1 MTAAMDITKEQRK
14 TLLALLRRFI
24 PGVEVWAYGS
34 RVKWT
39 ARPNSDLDLVAF
51 TTPEQQPLVSE
62 LKEAL
67 AESDLPFLVDFHV
80 WNDVPERFHEIIR
93 KEYVVFQE
101 AEKKR
106 LGGDV
111 ATEWET
117 LTLDELGR
125 IVTGKTPLTSNA
137 DNFGND
143 VPFVTP
149 SDMDERKVISSTMR
163 YLTEVGVASVKG
175 SRIPAGSVMVSCIG
189 SDMGKTAIAGRD
201 CVTNQQINSIVVDG
215 RFSNEF
221 VFYNLSTRK
230 AELQHLAS
238 GGSTLPILNK
248 GDFAKIQI
256 TLPPLTEQK
265 AIAHILGTL
274 DDKIEL
280 NRRMNATLETLAQ
293 TLFQS
298 WFVDFDPV
306 RAKLDGRKPAGLDA
320 ATAALFPAHFQES
333 PLGHIPQGWEVK
345 TIEEL
350 AERVAMG
357 PFGSDIK
364 VSTFVPDGIP
374 VISGQ
379 HLRGTLLDD
388 SEFNFVTEEHA
399 DRLKRSNVQRG
410 DVIFTH
416 AGSIG
421 QVAYIPETSRFER
434 YIISQRQFYMR
445 CNRSVMSPF
454 YIASYFKTLE
464 GQHRLLANT
473 SSTGVPS
480 ISQPVT
486 YLRQLKMVVPPPALL
501 KVFDASVSAIHLKM
515 AQNDQQSRTLAT
527 LRDTMLPKLLSGELR
542 VTEFQELSVTADQ

>member
-1 MTAAMDITKEQRK
+1 MTAAIDITKEQRK
-14 TLLALLRRFI
+14 TLIGLLRRFI
-24 PGVEVWAYGS
+24 PDVEVWAYGS

-51 TTPEQQPLVSE
+51 TTPAQNPLVAE

-80 WNDVPERFHEIIR
+80 WDEVPERFHEIIR
-93 KEYVVFQE
+93 KEYVIFQDAAVNQVKRETVCDYPITRVGDLADSISETHKMQKERLIFLNTSDILHGKFLHHTYSVVKDWPGQAKKSIRKDDILFSEIRPANGRWAFVENEADDYVVSTKLMVIRARKGGVFPKFLYQY
-101 AEKKR
+101 
-106 LGGDV
+106 
-111 ATEWET
+111 
-117 LTLDELGR
+117 
-125 IVTGKTPLTSNA
+125 LTS
-137 DNFGND
+137 
-143 VPFVTP
+143 
-149 SDMDERKVISSTMR
+149 
-163 YLTEVGVASVKG
+163 TEITSW
-175 SRIPAGSVMVSCIG
+175 
-189 SDMGKTAIAGRD
+189 
-201 CVTNQQINSIVVDG
+201 
-215 RFSNEF
+215 
-221 VFYNLSTRK
+221 
-230 AELQHLAS
+230 LQHLAESRS
-238 GGSTLPILNK
+238 GTFP
-248 GDFAKIQI
+248 QI
-256 TLPPLTEQK
+256 TFDEVASLELPLPPISEQK
-265 AIAHILGTL
+265 IIADIIGALN
-274 DDKIEL
+274 DKIEL
-280 NRRMNATLETLAQ
+280 NRQMNTTLEAMARA
-293 TLFQS
+293 LFQS

-306 RAKLDGRKPAGLDA
+306 RAKLDGRQPTGLDA
-320 ATAALFPAHFQES
+320 ATAALFSAHFQES
-333 PLGHIPQGWEVK
+333 TLGHIPQGWDIM

-421 QVAYIPETSRFER
+421 QVAYIPEMSRYER

-486 YLRQLKMVVPPPALL
+486 YLRQLKMIVPPPALL

-527 LRDTMLPKLLSGELR
+527 IRDALLPLLMSGKI
-542 VTEFQELSVTADQ
+542 SVPNGQFPEESLV

>member
-1 MTAAMDITKEQRK
+1 M
-14 TLLALLRRFI
+14 LLALLHQFI
-24 PGVEVWAYGS
+24 PGVAVWAYGS

-51 TTPEQQPLVSE
+51 TTPAQSSLLSE

-67 AESDLPFLVDFHV
+67 GESDLPFLVDFHV
-80 WNDVPERFHEIIR
+80 WDEVPERFHEIIR
-93 KEYVVFQE
+93 KEYVVLQDAEENRGGWEVAGDYPITRVGDLADSISETHKMQKENLIFLNTSDILHGKLLHHKYTAVEDWPGQAKKSIRKEDILFSEIRPANGRWAFVEKE
-101 AEKKR
+101 ADDYVVSTKLMVIRARKDR
-106 LGGDV
+106 VFPKFLYQY
-111 ATEWET
+111 
-117 LTLDELGR
+117 
-125 IVTGKTPLTSNA
+125 LTS
-137 DNFGND
+137 
-143 VPFVTP
+143 T
-149 SDMDERKVISSTMR
+149 EISSW
-163 YLTEVGVASVKG
+163 
-175 SRIPAGSVMVSCIG
+175 
-189 SDMGKTAIAGRD
+189 
-201 CVTNQQINSIVVDG
+201 
-215 RFSNEF
+215 
-221 VFYNLSTRK
+221 
-230 AELQHLAS
+230 LQHLAESRS
-238 GGSTLPILNK
+238 GTFP
-248 GDFAKIQI
+248 QI
-256 TLPPLTEQK
+256 TFDEVASLEFPLPPLPEQK
-265 AIAHILGTL
+265 TIAHILGTL

-280 NRRMNATLETLAQ
+280 NRLMNATLEAMARA
-293 TLFQS
+293 LFQS

-320 ATAALFPAHFQES
+320 ATAALFPAHFQDS

-345 TIEEL
+345 SIEEL

-364 VSTFVPDGIP
+364 ISTFVPEGIP

-388 SEFNFVTEEHA
+388 SKFNFVTEEHA

-421 QVAYIPETSRFER
+421 QVAYIPETSRYER

-454 YIASYFKTLE
+454 YTTSYFKTPE

-501 KVFDASVSAIHLKM
+501 KVFDATVSAIHLKM
-515 AQNDQQSRTLAT
+515 AHNDQQSRTLAT
-527 LRDTMLPKLLSGELR
+527 IRDVLLPKLLSGEL
-542 VTEFQELSVTADQ
+542 SVANVEEEVASV